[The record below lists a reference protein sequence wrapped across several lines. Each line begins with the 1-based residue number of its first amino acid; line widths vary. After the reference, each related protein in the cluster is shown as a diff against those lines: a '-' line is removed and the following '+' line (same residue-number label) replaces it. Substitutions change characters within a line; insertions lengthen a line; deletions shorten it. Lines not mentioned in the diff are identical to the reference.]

1 MPGDQDELVAPAPQQ
16 AVPSP
21 DGDELV
27 QAAPSAPPQS
37 GHGATGS
44 WEAESLPHKLWRG
57 AIQNLIQ
64 DTRLAHAG
72 FAATRAGLLDVARGG
87 MYTPGIEVAMDAK
100 AAAQEALIQQPEA
113 PHITRGALGAI
124 ETGFQGSATG
134 LALRGKLPSVTL
146 DPNGAKWWEKQLAA
160 GTQLVSDLPEMAL
173 GFVGAGLA
181 GLETGPGAIALGG
194 AGAFATPTAIR
205 EALITA
211 YSTGQATSAS
221 DFMHR
226 TEVGFLHTAEDATLG
241 AATAGV
247 GSATSK
253 FVAPLAQ
260 KGTLAA
266 LAAKTA
272 VGTAEGTTLAT
283 LGPALE
289 GRLPKYEDFANAGM
303 MILGLHVV
311 QGSVRSSLHLARG
324 VAEGL
329 GNVYA
334 KTGVT
339 PRQVLADAQTD
350 PTIAQDLRVA
360 AAEPEAQPTQTVKEA
375 ITSEGDAALQAPEAA
390 FQKYEADP
398 RTAGGKIINGD
409 LMAEVASPTV
419 AEHPIEGHSLMAEH
433 GAANRLANDL
443 FEKRMA
449 EPPASPDEAVLIL
462 VGNAGVGKS
471 TIAER
476 NAESYQTVL
485 DTNSANPTGL
495 QQSINK
501 ALNSGR
507 KVDVLYVHAPI
518 EEAVQRNVARQAQE
532 GRPVRIL
539 DQADLAVQAP
549 ASFGQ
554 AHEVFG
560 QDPNVSFSSHETVP
574 NGQTHTG
581 QAAADFV
588 QGLRDQNASQNVLQ
602 KATDAYTEATRGR
615 NVHPDARAIFEHGLP
630 EGSVVPPESNAG
642 GVPAG
647 DRAAGGGEGAA
658 ALAPGQSQV
667 ALPRAYQSAADAQ
680 AVQDAVPG
688 YKVLP
693 GMAESVAQELFLH
706 PDQKIHG
713 EPSPLQ
719 VNYKYLNTSDQVN
732 GALARMSELNE
743 QAIQEQRRGTVTW
756 AQTEAE
762 AGSYLASL
770 LGENEPVSS
779 RAPGTAA
786 GAAELLARKQ
796 LVRGAALDMKAQA
809 KALVELGTNAS
820 PDQVMD
826 FLNSINRSAMIQS
839 EFLGARAEAGRALN
853 ILKDTKVT
861 AERAELIQDLISRFK
876 QDPLKLAQMLEQTDS
891 PEGASAFAREATKAT
906 TWQKVVEAW
915 KAGLLGPLAVT
926 KKALSDGVMMVS
938 RPLVDAIAYAPSQL
952 SADPAQ
958 RMSAAEP
965 LARIIGNVQGASEG
979 LTQAWNEIKLES
991 MGGVT
996 ENRAAIPGVTG
1007 ELIRT
1012 PFRLLKAV
1020 TVLAKAMQ
1028 ERGEANALAARQAS
1042 FEGYNPATA
1051 EFAEKVA
1058 QYSANPSVESSE
1070 QIEKFGNRMV
1080 FNAPLNPPGKAFQR
1094 FINTPVEGNIAPL
1107 QLVFPFTKVPLN
1119 VFDEQARLSPLAFLS
1134 KDWRTDFAQGGAE
1147 RAKAAAETIVGMGL
1161 TGLGLAWAASGRI
1174 SGAGDPDP
1182 NKRRIAMA
1190 AGWQPYSL
1198 KLGNTW
1204 YSMKNIHPVGTLLGL
1219 SADIHEMS
1227 QFMTEG
1233 ESDRAIRTL
1242 GQAFAHSV
1250 TEQTMLQ
1257 GMTMVVEALNAPE
1270 RGVQHLVQSYAA
1282 SAVPATVAQTA
1293 STMDPYMREVNS
1305 IRDAIQN
1312 RIPGLREDLEPKR
1325 DPYGEPIPNPERL
1338 GVTLPIT
1345 KAEESTDK
1353 VRTEAARLGIGVAKA
1368 PQAINLPTRGLLHGQ
1383 ETKVQMTPEQRDTFA
1398 STAGR
1403 MAYSIL
1409 SPLVHSPDWDQ
1420 TPDVLKA
1427 KIYSVAFEKAN
1438 KIGNAAALSQAQRQ
1452 QEMQRITD
1460 EISSKLHAPVAP

>member
-1 MPGDQDELVAPAPQQ
+1 MPDDQDELIVPAPQAAPPPSSEGDEVVQPAPQQ
-16 AVPSP
+16 T
-21 DGDELV
+21 
-27 QAAPSAPPQS
+27 

-57 AIQNLIQ
+57 AIQNFIQ

-87 MYTPGIEVAMDAK
+87 MYTPGVEVAVDAK
-100 AAAQEALIQQPEA
+100 QAWNAALTQTPQA
-113 PHITRGALGAI
+113 PQVVHGTWGAI
-124 ETGFQGSATG
+124 KSGFQGSATG
-134 LALRGKLPSVTL
+134 LALRGQLPSVTL
-146 DPNGAKWWEKQLAA
+146 DPNGAKWWEKTLAGA
-160 GTQLVSDLPEMAL
+160 TQLVSDLPEMTVGAA
-173 GFVGAGLA
+173 GAGLL
-181 GLETGPGAIALGG
+181 GIETGPGAVAAAG

-211 YSTGQATSAS
+211 YSTNQATSVS
-221 DFMHR
+221 DFTSR
-226 TEVGFLHTAEDATLG
+226 TGVALAHTAEDATLG
-241 AATAGV
+241 AVTGGTGALV
-247 GSATSK
+247 SK
-253 FVAPLAQ
+253 TVAPLATR
-260 KGTLAA
+260 GTLGLLASRTAA
-266 LAAKTA
+266 P
-272 VGTAEGTTLAT
+272 VAEGLTLAT
-283 LGPALE
+283 LGPALQ
-289 GRLPKYEDFANAGM
+289 GRLPEREDFTNAAV
-303 MILGLHVV
+303 MIG
-311 QGSVRSSLHLARG
+311 GLHLARG

-329 GNVYA
+329 GNIYA
-334 KTGVT
+334 KTGIP

-574 NGQTHTG
+574 EGQTHTG

-630 EGSVVPPESNAG
+630 EGSVVPSESDAG

-680 AVQDAVPG
+680 AIQDAVPG

-706 PDQKIHG
+706 PDQKISG

-861 AERAELIQDLISRFK
+861 AERAELIQDLISRFR

-906 TWQKVVEAW
+906 TWQQVVEAW

-938 RPLVDAIAYAPSQL
+938 RPLVDTIAYPLSQF

-958 RMSAAEP
+958 RMSAVEP

-996 ENRAAIPGVTG
+996 ENRAAIPGMTG

-1051 EFAEKVA
+1051 EFVEKVA
-1058 QYSANPSVESSE
+1058 QYSANPSVEASE

-1094 FINTPVEGNIAPL
+1094 FINTPVVGNIAPL

-1119 VFDEQARLSPLAFLS
+1119 VFDEQARLSPLSFLS
-1134 KDWRTDFAQGGAE
+1134 KDWRTDFATGGAE
-1147 RAKAAAETIVGMGL
+1147 RAKATAETVVGMGL
-1161 TGLGLAWAASGRI
+1161 AGLGLSWAMSGRI

-1420 TPDVLKA
+1420 TPDILKA

-1460 EISSKLHAPVAP
+1460 EISSKLHAPTTP

>member
-1 MPGDQDELVAPAPQQ
+1 MPDDQDELVAPAPQ
-16 AVPSP
+16 AAPPSSP
-21 DGDELV
+21 EGDEVV
-27 QAAPSAPPQS
+27 QPAPQQKSFFGKVWDAGIQQKIGETVLFHGAQRAADTAINEWLHGRFSGSGARAGHAFDAATNPGPSAPPTAV
-37 GHGATGS
+37 HGV
-44 WEAESLPHKLWRG
+44 LG
-57 AIQNLIQ
+57 AIQS
-64 DTRLAHAG
+64 G
-72 FAATRAGLLDVARGG
+72 
-87 MYTPGIEVAMDAK
+87 Y
-100 AAAQEALIQQPEA
+100 QQ
-113 PHITRGALGAI
+113 
-124 ETGFQGSATG
+124 SATG
-134 LALRGKLPSVTL
+134 LALRGSLPSVTL
-146 DPNGAKWWEKQLAA
+146 DPNGAKWWEKQLAGA
-160 GTQLVSDLPEMAL
+160 TQLVSDLPEMI
-173 GFVGAGLA
+173 GAGVLA
-181 GLETGPGAIALGG
+181 TPSGPVGQSAA
-194 AGAFATPTAIR
+194 AFGTPTAIR

-211 YSTGQATSAS
+211 YSTNQATSVS
-221 DFMHR
+221 DFTNR
-226 TEVGFLHTAEDATLG
+226 TGLALMHTAQDTELG
-241 AATAGV
+241 AIVGGAGQAVKPFAAPVAGAGPAAAFASKALVPATELGTMATAG
-247 GSATSK
+247 
-253 FVAPLAQ
+253 PILQ
-260 KGTLAA
+260 
-266 LAAKTA
+266 
-272 VGTAEGTTLAT
+272 
-283 LGPALE
+283 
-289 GRLPKYEDFANAGM
+289 GRLPEKEDFINGAF
-303 MILGLHVV
+303 MIG
-311 QGSVRSSLHLARG
+311 GLHLARG

-329 GNVYA
+329 GNIYA

-360 AAEPEAQPTQTVKEA
+360 AETQ
-375 ITSEGDAALQAPEAA
+375 QA
-390 FQKYEADP
+390 
-398 RTAGGKIINGD
+398 
-409 LMAEVASPTV
+409 
-419 AEHPIEGHSLMAEH
+419 H
-433 GAANRLANDL
+433 
-443 FEKRMA
+443 
-449 EPPASPDEAVLIL
+449 
-462 VGNAGVGKS
+462 
-471 TIAER
+471 
-476 NAESYQTVL
+476 
-485 DTNSANPTGL
+485 TGL
-495 QQSINK
+495 
-501 ALNSGR
+501 L
-507 KVDVLYVHAPI
+507 
-518 EEAVQRNVARQAQE
+518 EAEA
-532 GRPVRIL
+532 
-539 DQADLAVQAP
+539 
-549 ASFGQ
+549 
-554 AHEVFG
+554 
-560 QDPNVSFSSHETVP
+560 
-574 NGQTHTG
+574 
-581 QAAADFV
+581 
-588 QGLRDQNASQNVLQ
+588 Q
-602 KATDAYTEATRGR
+602 KATDELKATHEQAFPNEVPSEQNPNAGPGEVPEPAGRTGAGDAGPTWDAATRTWRVGPGMGPEPEPHQGPVENLAPDPKLQDYQTRNAHVVQVGDVPVVAGPRPPYFSFNGRGEPTGSPLYTESPR
-615 NVHPDARAIFEHGLP
+615 NVAGAGIYLAQAHADAAAYGGPDAQIHAAYVDASKFTPFDGRVSRTYTPAEATALGVETDGASVTGREILARLNEEHGAGKGLSDFLKSKGFNGVAYDIGMDKHPAWSVFDPRLLKNVADASKWSP
-630 EGSVVPPESNAG
+630 EEIARREAFDPTPLRDKVKRLATEVPPTPEI
-642 GVPAG
+642 
-647 DRAAGGGEGAA
+647 
-658 ALAPGQSQV
+658 PG
-667 ALPRAYQSAADAQ
+667 AYQSAADAQ

-688 YKVLP
+688 YKSASGLS
-693 GMAESVAQELFLH
+693 GAVAQELFLY
-706 PDQKIHG
+706 PATPIPG
-713 EPSPLQ
+713 EPSPTH
-719 VNYKYLNTSDQVN
+719 VNYKYINTPEQVQ

-743 QAIQEQRRGTVTW
+743 QAIQEQRRGIVPV

-762 AGSYLASL
+762 AGKALATLMGQDGSIQ
-770 LGENEPVSS
+770 S

-786 GAAELLARKQ
+786 GAAELLARHQ
-796 LVRGAALDMKAQA
+796 LMQGAALDMEAQA
-809 KALVELGTNAS
+809 KALAKLGTNAS
-820 PDQVMD
+820 PEQIADY
-826 FLNSINRSAMIQS
+826 LTSIDRAGMIQAQ
-839 EFLGARAEAGRALN
+839 FLGARAETSRAFG
-853 ILKDTKVT
+853 ILQHTKMS
-861 AERAELIQDLISRFK
+861 ADRAEQIQDLISRFR
-876 QDPLKLAQMLEQTDS
+876 QDPLKLAQMMAQIDS
-891 PEGASAFAREATKAT
+891 PEGALAFAREATKAT

-958 RMSAAEP
+958 RMSAVEP
-965 LARIIGNVQGASEG
+965 LARVIGNVQGASEG

-1058 QYSANPSVESSE
+1058 QYSANPSVEASE

-1147 RAKAAAETIVGMGL
+1147 RAKAAAEVVVGMGL

-1403 MAYSIL
+1403 MAYSIM

-1420 TPDVLKA
+1420 TPDILKA

-1438 KIGNAAALSQAQRQ
+1438 KIGNAAALSQTQRQ

-1460 EISSKLHAPVAP
+1460 EISSKLHAPAAP